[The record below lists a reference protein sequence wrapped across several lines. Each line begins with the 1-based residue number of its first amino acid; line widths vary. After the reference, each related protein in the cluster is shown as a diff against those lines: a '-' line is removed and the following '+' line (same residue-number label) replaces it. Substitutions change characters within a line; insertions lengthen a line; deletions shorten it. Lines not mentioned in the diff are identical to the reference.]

1 MRFSLPDGQ
10 TVRIDQEFEMGGVR
24 YPSNWLRFMNHDER
38 MAFGA
43 VELPE
48 PEPPVTPYVP
58 TVFDEIR
65 NLEALITPRRLR
77 EAVLTPEGK
86 AWLEGIEAQ
95 ISALR
100 PPKQEVAP

>member
-1 MRFSLPDGQ
+1 MKFSLPDGQ
-10 TVRIDQEFEMGGVR
+10 TVRVDQPFTMGGVN
-24 YPSNWLRFMNHDER
+24 YPHNWLRLMTPTER
-38 MAFGA
+38 MQFGA

-48 PEPPVTPYVP
+48 PASEVTPYVP
-58 TVFDEIR
+58 TPLDEIR
-65 NLEALITPRRLR
+65 NLEAQITPRRLR

-86 AWLEGIEAQ
+86 AWLGGIEAQ

>member
-1 MRFSLPDGQ
+1 MRYALPDGQ
-10 TVRIDQEFEMGGVR
+10 TVLIDQEFEMGGVR
-24 YPSNWLRFMNHDER
+24 YPSNWLRSMKNDER

-48 PEPPVTPYVP
+48 PESPVTPYVP
-58 TVFDEIR
+58 TAFDEIR

-95 ISALR
+95 IAALR
-100 PPKQEVAP
+100 PPKQDASP